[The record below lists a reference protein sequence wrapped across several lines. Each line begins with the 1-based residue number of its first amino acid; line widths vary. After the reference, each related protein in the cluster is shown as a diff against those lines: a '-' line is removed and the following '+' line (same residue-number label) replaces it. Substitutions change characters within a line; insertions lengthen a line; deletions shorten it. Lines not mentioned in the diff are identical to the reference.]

1 MTVKLS
7 VNAVAVLVSAFSV
20 IASNFLAQSNSKE
33 PNRPVVV
40 GTLKSVDSSGTRFD
54 VQQSDEDLRK
64 LYVNSE
70 SKVYFVGLPAKG
82 EQKPRAGLGVK
93 AICEKDGRVKTISFT
108 PPVEEPS
115 MLGVK
120 RLTMTESELFKEVD
134 KNVSES
140 ISYIEFDKYIYHS
153 PKHGPDSFR
162 KADKDSD
169 GVLDTTEFV
178 ESLSKV
184 SWWKLSR
191 KTPGEWFIQADK
203 NRNYMLDIKEFA
215 WICTS
220 ANHIENI
227 FKRTDR
233 DDSGSLTQRET
244 EAYIHSVTH
253 GKHKNGM
260 DR

>member
-20 IASNFLAQSNSKE
+20 LASNAQAPSNSKG

-54 VQQSDEDLRK
+54 VQQSDEYLRK
-64 LYVNSE
+64 LYLNSE

-108 PPVEEPS
+108 PPVGEPS

-140 ISYIEFDKYIYHS
+140 ISYIEFNKYIYHS

-169 GVLDTTEFV
+169 GVFDTTEFV
-178 ESLSKV
+178 EALSKV

-191 KTPGEWFIQADK
+191 KTPAEWFIQADK
-203 NRNYMLDIKEFA
+203 NRNCMLDIKEFA

-220 ANHIENI
+220 GNHIENI

-233 DDSGSLTQRET
+233 DESGSLTQRET
-244 EAYIHSVTH
+244 AAYIRSVTH
-253 GKHKNGM
+253 GKHENWM